1 MSPKQRQ
8 TRNESSDAVRA
19 RTSASPSSEPV
30 RPAPSEPPDRLARMG
45 VLIVAIILVCVVV
58 ILADALF
65 GAIANQGGNVP
76 SAKAAQT
83 LWISA
88 TRLPGISTAA

>member
-1 MSPKQRQ
+1 
-8 TRNESSDAVRA
+8 
-19 RTSASPSSEPV
+19 
-30 RPAPSEPPDRLARMG
+30 MG